1 MKIEFRSDKT
11 VDDASCKADTGKTM
25 RQWFALMD
33 AFGGPSKGRRDLGNH
48 LYKDHGVDPWWSATL
63 NVAYE
68 AHHGLVAKDGR
79 PKGFMICATKGVKA
93 TPAECFAQFADA
105 KALDAWLGPKHAL
118 DFSEGGELAN
128 ADGNR
133 ALLKKITPAKSIK
146 LIWQQ
151 AGGANDTPV
160 DITFPAAGA
169 KTTVTITHDRLPDR
183 DAADGMRRAWGEA
196 LDRLKARLEAG

>member
-1 MKIEFRSDKT
+1 MKIEFRSEKQ
-11 VDDASCKADTGKTM
+11 VDDATCKAETSKGMK
-25 RQWFALMD
+25 QWFATMD

-48 LYKDHGVDPWWSATL
+48 LYKDHNVDPWWSATL

-68 AHHGLVAKDGR
+68 AHHGLNEKDGR
-79 PKGFMICATKGVKA
+79 PKGFTICATKSIKA
-93 TPAECFAQFADA
+93 TADQCFAQFATA
-105 KALDAWLGPKHAL
+105 KALDSWLGPKHTL
-118 DFSEGGELAN
+118 TFRDGGELAN

-133 ALLKKITPAKSIK
+133 ALIKKLVPGKTIK

-160 DITFPAAGA
+160 EIKFPMAGA

-183 DAADGMRRAWGEA
+183 DAADGMRRAWGDA
-196 LDRLKARLEAG
+196 LDRLKARLEA